1 MSVPGHPLD
10 RMFNPKTVA
19 IIGDKGP
26 NYMWLRNNQPFKEQ
40 GGNLY
45 SVQIDEKEIPGIEE
59 LGIENFTA
67 LMDKLVPMSEALGR
81 RVRRPAPV
89 G

>member
-1 MSVPGHPLD
+1 MAVPGHPLD

-19 IIGDKGP
+19 VIGDKGP
-26 NYMWLRNNQPFKEQ
+26 NYMWLRNNEPFRER

-59 LGIENFTA
+59 LGVEN
-67 LMDKLVPMSEALGR
+67 
-81 RVRRPAPV
+81 VRSLADIPEPV
-89 G
+89 DYAVWRCRGTSCPTC